1 MDAIYQE
8 VIEIGAG
15 LLIPTRRYYGLT
27 KPAQKLHMCSPL
39 LMLCVSEVKA
49 ADGFL
54 ICDEDGW
61 ATVVRREDEQYREV
75 LERIAKS
82 AALIEKGVKE
92 EQTRSAKRQSAGV
105 ALAALMF
112 GVLVWLLDKPR

>member
-1 MDAIYQE
+1 MDAVYQE
-8 VIEIGAG
+8 VVEIGAG

-27 KPAQKLHMCSPL
+27 KPAQKLRMCSPL
-39 LMLCVSEVKA
+39 LIVCVSEVKE

-54 ICDEDGW
+54 ICDADGW
-61 ATVVRREDEQYREV
+61 ATVVRREDDQYPEV

-82 AALIEKGVKE
+82 AALIERAVKE
-92 EQTRSAKRQSAGV
+92 EQTRSAKRQSTGV
-105 ALAALMF
+105 AVAALVF